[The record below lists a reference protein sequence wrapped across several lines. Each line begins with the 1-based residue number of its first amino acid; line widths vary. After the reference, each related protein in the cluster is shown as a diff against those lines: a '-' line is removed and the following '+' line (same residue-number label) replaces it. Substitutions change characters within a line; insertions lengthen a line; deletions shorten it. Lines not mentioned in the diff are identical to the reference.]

1 MKEKI
6 LHTALE
12 QFLKHGIRK
21 MSIPKLISV
30 LGISSKTVYKYYKNK
45 EELLEEVLTLLHAQ
59 LYLQLKDR
67 SAEQKVV
74 PLLLD
79 IWYLSIEREYN
90 VNNVFY
96 KDLHYYYPEL
106 EERFDKRLGGEFWKQ
121 LLQIVHKGIEEG
133 VFKENIDPEVAMEGI
148 SVLYN
153 AVARTE
159 QFEKFRMSPYDIF
172 LNTLVLYL
180 RGFCTQKGIQEI
192 DEHIKSLEPFGDTKS
207 DRTKI
212 NNTNKLL

>member
-21 MSIPKLISV
+21 MSIPKLIAV
-30 LGISSKTVYKYYKNK
+30 LGISSKTIYKYYENK
-45 EELLEEVLTLLHAQ
+45 EKLLEEVLNLLYAQ
-59 LYLQLKDR
+59 LYQQLKDR

-79 IWYLSIEREYN
+79 IWYLSIEREYS
-90 VNNVFY
+90 VNNIFY
-96 KDLHYYYPEL
+96 KDLHYYYPDL

-159 QFEKFRMSPYDIF
+159 QFEKFSVSPYDIF

-180 RGFCTQKGIQEI
+180 RGFCTQKGIREI
-192 DEHIKSLEPFGDTKS
+192 DPHIKSLKPFGD
-207 DRTKI
+207 I
-212 NNTNKLL
+212 IA

>member
-21 MSIPKLISV
+21 MSIPKLIAV
-30 LGISSKTVYKYYKNK
+30 LGISSKTIYKYYENK
-45 EELLEEVLTLLHAQ
+45 EKLLEEVLNLLYAQ
-59 LYLQLKDR
+59 LYQQLKDR

-79 IWYLSIEREYN
+79 IWYLSIEREYS
-90 VNNVFY
+90 VNNIFY
-96 KDLHYYYPEL
+96 KDLHYYYPDL

-159 QFEKFRMSPYDIF
+159 QFEKFSVSPYDIF

-180 RGFCTQKGIQEI
+180 RGFCTQKGIREI
-192 DEHIKSLEPFGDTKS
+192 DHHIKSLKPFGD
-207 DRTKI
+207 I
-212 NNTNKLL
+212 IA